1 MKVINNRYH
10 CTGQSL
16 SLEKDRVVIED
27 QDYWKRKSYIF
38 FYKGIKKICRDN
50 AIFYVFNT
58 ICAYEGNKNIHFPYR
73 NSLTISIIPTGEKI
87 YYGFDEH
94 IARNVTGLSLRDKSV
109 ALYYG
114 LEEHIARN
122 VNVKGSFIQPE
133 EKKGTNVEIIF
144 SEWANDIEPIKDWL
158 DAHSE

>member
-1 MKVINNRYH
+1 MKIINNRYH

-27 QDYWKRKSYIF
+27 QDYWKKQIYTF
-38 FYKGIKKICRDN
+38 FYTGIKKICRDN
-50 AIFYVFNT
+50 ATFFVFGT
-58 ICAYEGNKNIHFPYR
+58 VCAYEGNKTIPCR

-94 IARNVTGLSLRDKSV
+94 IARSINVQ
-109 ALYYG
+109 
-114 LEEHIARN
+114 
-122 VNVKGSFIQPE
+122 GSFIEP
-133 EKKGTNVEIIF
+133 KKVTTVEIIF

>member
-1 MKVINNRYH
+1 MEIINNRYH

-27 QDYWKRKSYIF
+27 QNYWRKQIYIF
-38 FYKGIKKICRDN
+38 FYKDIKKICRDN
-50 AIFYVFNT
+50 ATFYVFNIT
-58 ICAYEGNKNIHFPYR
+58 YAYEGNKTIPFR
-73 NSLTISIIPTGEKI
+73 NSLTISIIPTGKKI

-94 IARNVTGLSLRDKSV
+94 IARN
-109 ALYYG
+109 
-114 LEEHIARN
+114 IN
-122 VNVKGSFIQPE
+122 VQGSFIKPE
-133 EKKGTNVEIIF
+133 EKKFTNVEIMF

>member
-1 MKVINNRYH
+1 MKIINNRYH

-16 SLEKDRVVIED
+16 FLGENRIVIED
-27 QDYWKRKSYIF
+27 QDYFNTKIYTF
-38 FYKGIKKICRDN
+38 LYKGIKKICRDN

-94 IARNVTGLSLRDKSV
+94 IARNVIVEGYIKS
-109 ALYYG
+109 
-114 LEEHIARN
+114 
-122 VNVKGSFIQPE
+122 E
-133 EKKGTNVEIIF
+133 EKKVTTVEIIF
-144 SEWANDIEPIKDWL
+144 SEWTNDIEPIKDWL
-158 DAHSE
+158 DAHSEKTICGYLF

>member
-27 QDYWKRKSYIF
+27 QDYFKKSISTFHYKKIKRENKGNDIFYIF
-38 FYKGIKKICRDN
+38 DVNYCVYKGRS
-50 AIFYVFNT
+50 F
-58 ICAYEGNKNIHFPYR
+58 
-73 NSLTISIIPTGEKI
+73 SLPCSLSISIEQTGEKI
-87 YYGFDEH
+87 YYGLDDH
-94 IARNVTGLSLRDKSV
+94 IVRNVTGLSLRDKSV

-114 LEEHIARN
+114 LDEHIACN
-122 VNVKGSFIQPE
+122 ITVKGSFIKPD
-133 EKKGTNVEIIF
+133 EKVTTVEIIF